1 MGQRLSYSEL
11 IKLPTFIDRYRYLK
25 IAGIVGAETFG
36 CDRWLNQHFYKDSTW
51 LSARNYVIVRDS
63 GCDLGILDRSIEGNI
78 FVHHINPITKHDIL
92 NRSPWLF
99 NPDNLICCSFSTHN
113 AIHYGDETLLVSDPV
128 VRSPNDTC
136 PWRH

>member
-1 MGQRLSYSEL
+1 MGQKLSYSEL

-36 CDRWLNQHFYKDSTW
+36 SDRWLNQHFYKDSTW

-78 FVHHINPITKHDIL
+78 FVHHINPITKQDIL

-99 NPDNLICCSFSTHN
+99 DPDNLICCSFSTHN